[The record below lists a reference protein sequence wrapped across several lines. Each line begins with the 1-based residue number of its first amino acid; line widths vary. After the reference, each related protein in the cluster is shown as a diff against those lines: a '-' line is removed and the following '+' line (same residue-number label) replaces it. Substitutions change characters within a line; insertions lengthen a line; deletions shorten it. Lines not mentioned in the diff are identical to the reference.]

1 MRDDDNKPRHA
12 ESSIPSPDIRL
23 SIWTIRAKWIGWFY
37 LLFTLHAVPLIY
49 ALWWSENYSGA
60 HGNIASTITAVF
72 GGSASLI
79 FVAATAS
86 VVELEVIMVL
96 KHLLEKREAEKIE
109 QRIRE
114 AYEKGRQDEREA
126 QNTARRKSS
135 DRNGAEE

>member
-72 GGSASLI
+72 GGSASP
-79 FVAATAS
+79 
-86 VVELEVIMVL
+86 
-96 KHLLEKREAEKIE
+96 
-109 QRIRE
+109 
-114 AYEKGRQDEREA
+114 
-126 QNTARRKSS
+126 SS
-135 DRNGAEE
+135 